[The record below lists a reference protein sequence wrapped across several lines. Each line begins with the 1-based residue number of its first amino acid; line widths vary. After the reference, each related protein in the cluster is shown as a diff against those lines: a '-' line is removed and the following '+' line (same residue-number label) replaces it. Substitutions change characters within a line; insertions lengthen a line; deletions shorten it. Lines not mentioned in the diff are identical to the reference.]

1 MDKQKGEQRMNK
13 FQKTYL
19 FLFIFSLFGMVG
31 NIELGV
37 EIPTI
42 WKVIMLVTG
51 FLTIGKIIYLSQKGV
66 I

>member
-1 MDKQKGEQRMNK
+1 MDKQKGEQMMNR

>member
-1 MDKQKGEQRMNK
+1 MDKQKGEQMMNR

-37 EIPTI
+37 EIPTT